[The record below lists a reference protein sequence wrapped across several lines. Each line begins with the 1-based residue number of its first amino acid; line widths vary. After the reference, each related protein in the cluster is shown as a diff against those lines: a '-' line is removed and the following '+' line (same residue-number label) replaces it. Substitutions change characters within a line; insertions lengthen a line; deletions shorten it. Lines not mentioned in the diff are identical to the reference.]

1 MKRRAIIILLSFGI
15 IASFLLGLEWAASQV
30 HSKPRTAKS
39 EYKSVSGFQVKKA
52 SSIQVGDAGRSATL
66 ATNLLRD
73 RKWDEL
79 DVLLRNWAAQAPGEA
94 LEWAR
99 NIPQPY
105 RNEATSLVELG
116 WFESDPNAA
125 FAWFVVNDPRIFK
138 DQRFYEIAARVA
150 PEKGIAGL
158 NTLEDRE
165 NQLYHFAKYWAL
177 SDLNAARD
185 YVGILTE
192 PDRVSAASAVITTWA
207 AKDPRSAIDWA
218 TANTQ
223 PGLDRRR
230 LYTAVIWGMA
240 AAGEIEQAGA
250 WLRQLP
256 AGNRDMF
263 GAYSAMAESVVYTDP
278 AAAVMWMNQI
288 SDKQERS
295 SNAILVTR
303 LLKADRPDL
312 AATLVLG
319 IIDTPRG
326 MGKLVDVLDV
336 WSQRDVEAARYFVE
350 SNHSIPDSIRSK
362 LLQRLAEPKRSP
374 VQ

>member
-1 MKRRAIIILLSFGI
+1 MKERAVIPLLCFGM
-15 IASFLLGLEWAASQV
+15 IASFLLGLEWADSQV

-39 EYKSVSGFQVKKA
+39 EINPVSGFEVKKA
-52 SSIQVGDAGRSATL
+52 SSIQVSDAGRSATL
-66 ATNLLRD
+66 ATNLLHD
-73 RKWDEL
+73 RKWGEL
-79 DVLLRNWAAQAPGEA
+79 DVLLRNWAAQAPSEA
-94 LEWAR
+94 LEWAK

-116 WFESDPNAA
+116 WFESEPNAA
-125 FAWFVVNDPRIFK
+125 FAWLVVNDPRIFK
-138 DQRFYEIAARVA
+138 DERFYEIAARVA

-177 SDLNAARD
+177 IDLNAARD
-185 YVGILTE
+185 YVGILTG

-230 LYTAVIWGMA
+230 LYTAVIRGMA
-240 AAGEIEQAGA
+240 AAGEIEQARA
-250 WLRQLP
+250 WLGQFP
-256 AGNRDMF
+256 AGNRDIF
-263 GAYSAMAESVVYTDP
+263 GAYEAMAESVVYTDP
-278 AAAVMWMNQI
+278 EAAVMWMNQI

-295 SNAILVTR
+295 LNAILVTR
-303 LLKADRPDL
+303 LLKTDRPDL

-326 MGKLVDVLDV
+326 RDKLVKVLDV
-336 WSQRDVEAARYFVE
+336 WSQRNIEAARQFVAG
-350 SNHSIPDSIRSK
+350 NPSIPDSLRSM
-362 LLQRLAEPKRSP
+362 LQRRLAVPNRSP
-374 VQ
+374 VP

>member
-1 MKRRAIIILLSFGI
+1 
-15 IASFLLGLEWAASQV
+15 
-30 HSKPRTAKS
+30 
-39 EYKSVSGFQVKKA
+39 
-52 SSIQVGDAGRSATL
+52 
-66 ATNLLRD
+66 
-73 RKWDEL
+73 
-79 DVLLRNWAAQAPGEA
+79 
-94 LEWAR
+94 
-99 NIPQPY
+99 
-105 RNEATSLVELG
+105 LVELG
-116 WFESDPNAA
+116 WFENDPNAA
-125 FAWFVVNDPRIFK
+125 FAWFVVNDARILE

-326 MGKLVDVLDV
+326 IGKLVDVLDV

-350 SNHSIPDSIRSK
+350 SNHFIPDSIRSK